1 MRAFQASE
9 GIPSSW
15 CSRQTALPPNRPY
28 RPPYRPA
35 YRPAAFVVLSGVRQF
50 LILSL
55 CLPGLLAAQPPAR
68 QTSAGEYTRYELLA
82 PETGKFRILYEVWA
96 TTPGARYFFN
106 PIRKGSEAS
115 DESVRDLAT
124 GQPLRFEEV
133 DGATAR
139 ASGLPGAD
147 TGTRYIRVE
156 LARPVPATGTVRILI
171 DKTYKDPKSYYRE
184 NGELVFSR
192 SLGIKRNAVVLP
204 AGYELIS
211 CNVPSQVLT
220 EPDGRT
226 LVSFINSF
234 PGAASLVVRAR
245 RTPVSAAA
253 PQAGAA
259 RFTERAAQTREIV
272 YFLRQPE
279 THAFDLYH
287 DYTEAREGAD
297 KYLNVVRAGSTV
309 SNPSAFILDT
319 GQPLETRFLRGAEIT
334 GAGMDIGEAV
344 KPETEVV
351 VISFPAVKEG
361 QSVRLRISETYT
373 DSARYRIEGGELI
386 WDRAFGRP
394 ANAVVLPAGWYLT
407 RSTVPAGVSLL
418 PDGRVR
424 LDFVNPR
431 QDEIQVLI
439 VARRRPAP

>member
-1 MRAFQASE
+1 MRHSLAF
-9 GIPSSW
+9 
-15 CSRQTALPPNRPY
+15 
-28 RPPYRPA
+28 
-35 YRPAAFVVLSGVRQF
+35 
-50 LILSL
+50 SL
-55 CLPGLLAAQPPAR
+55 LLPGLLAAQSPSR

-82 PETGKFRILYEVWA
+82 PGSGQFRILYEVWA

-124 GQPLRFEEV
+124 GQPLRFEVV

-139 ASGLPGAD
+139 TTGLAGAD
-147 TGTRYIRVE
+147 TGTRYIRVQ
-156 LARPVPATGTVRILI
+156 LARPVPAIGTARILI
-171 DKTYKDPKSYYRE
+171 DKTYKDPKSYYEE

-204 AGYELIS
+204 AGYELVS

-226 LVSFINSF
+226 LISFINTY
-234 PGAASLVVRAR
+234 PDAAPLVIRAR
-245 RTPVSAAA
+245 RSGASGGA
-253 PQAGAA
+253 PRAGAA
-259 RFTERAAQTREIV
+259 RLTERAVQTREIV

-287 DYTEAREGAD
+287 DYTETREGAD

-334 GAGMDIGEAV
+334 GAGLDIGEEV
-344 KPETEVV
+344 KAGTEVV
-351 VISFPAVKEG
+351 VISFPAVDKG
-361 QSVRLRISETYT
+361 HSVRLRISETYT
-373 DSARYRIEGGELI
+373 DSARYRVEGGDLI

-394 ANAVVLPAGWYLT
+394 ANAVVLPSGWYLT
-407 RSTVPAGVSLL
+407 HSTVPSTVSLMA
-418 PDGRVR
+418 DGRVR

-431 QDEIQVLI
+431 QDEIQVMI
-439 VARRRPAP
+439 VARRRPVP

>member
-1 MRAFQASE
+1 VRFAYALAL
-9 GIPSSW
+9 
-15 CSRQTALPPNRPY
+15 ALP
-28 RPPYRPA
+28 
-35 YRPAAFVVLSGVRQF
+35 GV
-50 LILSL
+50 
-55 CLPGLLAAQPPAR
+55 LLAQAPAR
-68 QTSAGEYTRYELLA
+68 QTSAGEYTRYELLSPA
-82 PETGKFRILYEVWA
+82 SGQFRILYEVWA

-115 DESVRDLAT
+115 NESVTDLAT
-124 GQPLRFEEV
+124 GQPLRFEIV
-133 DGATAR
+133 DGTTAR
-139 ASGLPGAD
+139 ASGLAGAD

-156 LARPVPATGTVRILI
+156 LAKPVPAIGTARILI
-171 DKTYKDPKSYYRE
+171 DKTYKDAKSYYEE

-220 EPDGRT
+220 EADGRT
-226 LVSFINSF
+226 LISFINAS
-234 PGAASLVVRAR
+234 PDAASLVVRAR
-245 RTPVSAAA
+245 RTPAGPA
-253 PQAGAA
+253 PQPSRTA
-259 RFTERAAQTREIV
+259 RPPERATQTRDIV
-272 YFLRQPE
+272 YFLQQPE

-287 DYTEAREGAD
+287 DYTETREGVD

-319 GQPLETRFLRGAEIT
+319 GRPLETRFLRGDEIT
-334 GAGMDIGEAV
+334 RAGLDIGEAV
-344 KPETEVV
+344 KAETEVV
-351 VISFPAVKEG
+351 VISFPAVRKG

-394 ANAVVLPAGWYLT
+394 TNAVVLPAGWLL
-407 RSTVPAGVSLL
+407 SHSSVPATVSLM

-439 VARRRPAP
+439 VARRRPAS